1 MSLVKF
7 DIQNRIGVITLN
19 RHEAL
24 NAINYEMFTV
34 LRQYIIAWEEDPNID
49 AVVIKSN
56 NDKAFCSGGDLK
68 SLYYYHQEQE
78 GQKTFPKFRQ
88 FFWEEYELN
97 RIIHHYKKPYIA
109 LINGIAMGGGL
120 GVSMHG
126 SHRIVCEDVRLAMP
140 ETAIGFFPDAGS
152 SYLFSRFPGQ
162 LGLFLGLTGWQMNAA
177 DAVYAGI
184 ATHFMPKE
192 HFDTFL
198 EALVKVDTAG
208 RAEEIIFELLDMF
221 AGGEIPMLSTLQ
233 KNRDMIDT
241 CFSQKG
247 VDNIMTELQLH
258 KNPWAYQILDKLEE
272 ASPLSLKVTYELL
285 KLAPKKNFD
294 FLSQL
299 DFILSQNFV
308 KGSEFFEGIRA
319 KIIDKDGDPDWQ
331 YKKTADISDNR
342 VAEYF
347 KER

>member
-7 DIQNRIGVITLN
+7 DIQNRIGIITLD
-19 RHEAL
+19 RDGAL

-34 LRQYIIAWEEDPNID
+34 LCHYIKEWEEDSSID
-49 AVVIKSN
+49 AVVIKSDN
-56 NDKAFCSGGDLK
+56 EKAFCAGGDIK
-68 SLYYYHQEQE
+68 SLYNYRQDHEDKE
-78 GQKTFPKFRQ
+78 ALPKFRQ

-126 SHRIVCEDVRLAMP
+126 SHRIVSEDACLAMP
-140 ETAIGFFPDAGS
+140 ETAIGFFPDVGS
-152 SYLFSRFPGQ
+152 SYLFSRSPGS
-162 LGLFLGLTGWQMNAA
+162 LGMFLGLTGWYMNAA

-221 AGGEIPMLSTLQ
+221 AGSEIPVLSELQ
-233 KNRDMIDT
+233 KNRDVIDS
-241 CFSQKG
+241 CFSQTNLQ
-247 VDNIMTELQLH
+247 NILTELQLH
-258 KNPWAYQILDKLEE
+258 KNTWAYKVLDRLEE
-272 ASPLSLKVTYELL
+272 VSPLSLKITFELL
-285 KLAPKKNFD
+285 KLASKKDFD

-308 KGSEFFEGIRA
+308 RGSEFFEGIRA
-319 KIIDKDGDPDWQ
+319 KIIDKDGEPNWQ
-331 YKKTADISDNR
+331 YTNIEDIPDNI
-342 VAEYF
+342 VAGFF
-347 KER
+347 KEV